1 MGPTLCA
8 GTEPALS
15 SGIEAYQWL
24 LEGGRDLHSGERQ
37 VDLPVPGRRL
47 GRCYDRF
54 PACRAAGCCCRHA
67 ILPERLACS
76 WQPSPQ
82 GDQRR
87 WQPVLS
93 QGGGGT
99 EAGGQTWSSV
109 SLSYLSLVEQHRRTG
124 SSSDQTTGQ
133 RQPGVPILTR
143 GASNHP
149 GI

>member
-15 SGIEAYQWL
+15 SGIEAHQWL

-54 PACRAAGCCCRHA
+54 PAYRPAGCRCCQA
-67 ILPERLACS
+67 FLPECLACS
-76 WQPSPQ
+76 WSPSPQ
-82 GDQRR
+82 GNQRR
-87 WQPVLS
+87 RQPVLS
-93 QGGGGT
+93 QGGGGP

-109 SLSYLSLVEQHRRTG
+109 SVSYLSLLEQHRGTG

-133 RQPGVPILTR
+133 RQPRVPILSR
-143 GASNHP
+143 SAADDP